1 MFRVPAVYYWVTP
14 TIDQMIL
21 IAGLGATTFCAQ
33 YSIISAYKN
42 ADVMLVT
49 PFEYV
54 RIVFAAAA
62 GFFFFSEIP
71 DTWTISGGIIICAS
85 TLFIAYREAKKN
97 NY

>member
-1 MFRVPAVYYWVTP
+1 
-14 TIDQMIL
+14 MIL
-21 IAGLGATTFCAQ
+21 IAALGATTFCAQ

-97 NY
+97 EH